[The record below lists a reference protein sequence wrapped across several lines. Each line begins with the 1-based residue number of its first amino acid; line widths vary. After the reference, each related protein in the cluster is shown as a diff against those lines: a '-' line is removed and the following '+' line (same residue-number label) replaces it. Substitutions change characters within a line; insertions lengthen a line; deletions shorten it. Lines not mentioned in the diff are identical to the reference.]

1 MEEELKYTS
10 KFDGPTTDEVLEH
23 AKSVKDLTIPS
34 LSEISGF
41 VCINKEGNAIG
52 MMSKEQVA
60 QVVGGLLET
69 DQCIKIKG
77 TLYEG
82 DANDIR
88 GSIYEVNLGAQYMR
102 SMGFL
107 ILQKD

>member
-1 MEEELKYTS
+1 MEEEVKYTS
-10 KFDGPTTDEVLEH
+10 EFDGQTTDEVLEH

-60 QVVGGLLET
+60 QVVETVFASTNIGIQKFYYGVPEVYIRVYWYTNGWTKWKKITLL
-69 DQCIKIKG
+69 
-77 TLYEG
+77 
-82 DANDIR
+82 DI
-88 GSIYEVNLGAQYMR
+88 
-102 SMGFL
+102 
-107 ILQKD
+107 D